1 MFFVYV
7 ILSSIDK
14 KFYIGLSNDVQL
26 RLEAHN
32 SGKVDSTRHRKPF
45 RLLYYEAYLNLDD
58 ARGREVFLKSGSG
71 HNFLKKQ
78 LRHCMSDLNL
88 MDSRG
93 GAAR

>member
-7 ILSSIDK
+7 ILSSVDN
-14 KFYIGLSNDVQL
+14 KFYIGFSEDVQS

-32 SGKVDSTRHRKPF
+32 SGKVDSTRHRRPF
-45 RLLYYEAYLNLDD
+45 QLIYYEAYLNEDD
-58 ARGREVFLKSGSG
+58 AKGREQFLKSGSG

-78 LRHCMSDLNL
+78 LRHFMSDLNI